1 MPNRLRTL
9 IVDDS
14 AVMRRG
20 IRTLLELDDG
30 IEVVGEAGDGD
41 AALAMAAQTSPDI
54 VLLDVRMPRR
64 DGLSIVAELTRTA
77 RVLMLTFSDESHVV
91 REAMA
96 AGATGYLVHG
106 TFDADSLAATVRS
119 SASGMAALSGP
130 ALTAMMAGDQ
140 PAAGPRPGKASAWG
154 LSVRQA
160 EVMDLISQ
168 GRSNREIARELFL
181 TEKTVKNH
189 INQIFMKLSASN
201 RGQAIAT
208 WLGTGPGTQ
217 P

>member
-1 MPNRLRTL
+1 VSDMIKAL

-14 AVMRRG
+14 AVVRRG
-20 IRTLLELDDG
+20 VRTLLELDG
-30 IEVVGEAGDGD
+30 CIEVVGEAGDGEEGLQ
-41 AALAMAAQTSPDI
+41 LARETEPDI

-64 DGLSIVAELTRTA
+64 DGLSIVADLA
-77 RVLMLTFSDESHVV
+77 GGSRVLMLTFSDESHVV

-119 SASGMAALSGP
+119 AAAGMAALSGP
-130 ALTAMMAGDQ
+130 ALVAMMGSGTPTA
-140 PAAGPRPGKASAWG
+140 PTAHERGPKWG
-154 LSVRQA
+154 LSMRQS

-189 INQIFMKLSASN
+189 INQIFTKLDATN
-201 RGQAIAT
+201 RGQAIAA
-208 WLGTGPGTQ
+208 WLGTAPQ
-217 P
+217 

>member
-1 MPNRLRTL
+1 MTGKIKAL

-14 AVMRRG
+14 AVVRRG
-20 IRTLLELDDG
+20 VRTLLELDDG
-30 IEVVGEAGDGD
+30 IEVVGEASDGD
-41 AALAMAAQTSPDI
+41 AALALATESRPDI

-64 DGLSIVAELTRTA
+64 DGLSIIAELAQSA
-77 RVLMLTFSDESHVV
+77 RVLMLTFSDESNVIHK
-91 REAMA
+91 AMA

-119 SASGMAALSGP
+119 AASGMAALSGP
-130 ALTAMMAGDQ
+130 ALSAMMTPEQ
-140 PAAGPRPGKASAWG
+140 PDASSPDKAATWG
-154 LSVRQA
+154 MSLRQA
-160 EVMDLISQ
+160 EVMDLIAK
-168 GRSNREIARELFL
+168 GRSNREIARDLFL

-189 INQIFMKLSASN
+189 INQVFSKLGAAN

-208 WLGTGPGTQ
+208 WLGTASGSQ

>member
-1 MPNRLRTL
+1 MTDRIKAL

-14 AVMRRG
+14 AVVRRG
-20 IRTLLELDDG
+20 VRTLLELDDD

-41 AALAMAAQTSPDI
+41 AALALAAETQPDI

-64 DGLSIVAELTRTA
+64 DGLSIIAELAQAA
-77 RVLMLTFSDESHVV
+77 RVLMLTFSDESHVIHQ
-91 REAMA
+91 AMA

-119 SASGMAALSGP
+119 AASGMAALSGP
-130 ALTAMMAGDQ
+130 ALSAMLAPAQAEPVNGADRAG
-140 PAAGPRPGKASAWG
+140 KWG
-154 LSVRQA
+154 LSLRQA
-160 EVMDLISQ
+160 EVMDLIAQ
-168 GRSNREIARELFL
+168 GSSNREIAKALFL

-189 INQIFMKLSASN
+189 INQVFSKLDAAN

-208 WLGTGPGTQ
+208 WLGTAPGS
-217 P
+217 PP